1 MTAVFNGTKV
11 WFVGGIALAAVLP
24 LLAFADSTGT
34 DAPAGYQQTQGS
46 DQFEIMGWVIAGGGL
61 LNSTG
66 GQWNLSG
73 TVGQY
78 DATPPRA
85 LSGGGWALTGGF
97 WAADF
102 EAPPTIDQLF
112 SDRFELLVPQQ

>member
-1 MTAVFNGTKV
+1 MTALFNGTKV

-24 LLAFADSTGT
+24 LLALADSTGT
-34 DAPAGYQQTQGS
+34 EPAAGHEQSGRS
-46 DQFEIMGWVIAGGGL
+46 VEFEITRWVIAGGGL
-61 LNSTG
+61 LASAG

-73 TVGQY
+73 TIGQY